1 MPKATTATPVVGGR
15 RLSDDYTSLGGFS
28 KVRTLFSQEDVVA
41 TIADSPEVILYEGLP
56 HVVFEW
62 PLFYSAAQRD
72 DILWFHDIP
81 FYSRP
86 ISLTEEDRDAVFEF
100 LRAPFPD
107 AGHGPGPHLKLN
119 GGFHADFCAMLKT
132 KHRSVGVMFSFASAD
147 MIAFTDQAYWLKMTD
162 RKPGC
167 EELKK
172 RLFRYAHFRP
182 LQKPSD
188 PPVEG
193 RFFIVPDARGPAAP
207 PAGAAH

>member
-1 MPKATTATPVVGGR
+1 MPP
-15 RLSDDYTSLGGFS
+15 RLRG
-28 KVRTLFSQEDVVA
+28 
-41 TIADSPEVILYEGLP
+41 
-56 HVVFEW
+56 

-86 ISLTEEDRDAVFEF
+86 ISLAKEDREAVFEF

-107 AGHGPGPHLKLN
+107 VATARYVKLN

-132 KHRSVGVMFSFASAD
+132 KNRSVGVMFSFASAD
-147 MIAFTDQAYWLKMTD
+147 IIAFTDQAYWLRMTD

-172 RLFRYAHFRP
+172 RLFRYSHFRP

-193 RFFIVPDARGPAAP
+193 RFFIVPDAKAP
-207 PAGAAH
+207 IAPTAGAGH

>member
-1 MPKATTATPVVGGR
+1 MMTKAKE
-15 RLSDDYTSLGGFS
+15 SLGGFP
-28 KVRTLFSQEDVVA
+28 KVKALFSQEDVVA
-41 TIADSPEVILYEGLP
+41 TIAESPEVILYEGLP

-86 ISLTEEDRDAVFEF
+86 ISLAKEDREAVFEF

-107 AGHGPGPHLKLN
+107 AGYGPGPHVKLN

-132 KHRSVGVMFSFASAD
+132 KNRSVGVMFSFASAD
-147 MIAFTDQAYWLKMTD
+147 IIAFTDQAYWLRMTD

-172 RLFRYAHFRP
+172 RLFRYSHFRP

-193 RFFIVPDARGPAAP
+193 RFFIVPDAKAP
-207 PAGAAH
+207 IAPTAGAGH